1 MDIAPLPA
9 VLMFFGASGPAK
21 IPLSMLVVFVTAKLM
36 AEVFERLNQPGI
48 VGEIL
53 AGVLIGPSVLGWMA
67 PNEFLNALADLGAM
81 FLLFRVGLEVK
92 ASELMKVGGT
102 ATLVACSGVVVPFL
116 MGWGILLLWGEPSN
130 EAIFVGAAMVAT
142 SVGITAQV
150 LAAKG
155 LLHAVS
161 SKIIL
166 AAAVIDDVLGLLV
179 LAVVSS
185 LTHGKLNFLELGLTA
200 VMAVGFT
207 VIVAKWGTHT
217 IKRVV
222 PHMEQRLRVGE
233 AQFAMAMSLL
243 FALSL
248 LAVYIGVAAIVGA
261 FLAGLAFGE
270 ITGSRV
276 RDLTHGVSEL
286 LVPFFLAGIGLHVD
300 LTAFSDWKNGLLAAA
315 ILAAAI
321 VSKFIGCGLGAWSL
335 GKVEALRVGVGMI
348 PRGEVG
354 MVVAQIGLGFG
365 IIRQNIYGV
374 VVFMSVATTIVA
386 PPLIKL
392 TYRKLLESGRPEE
405 TEGILR
411 EELLSQIMSTVP
423 SVAYEGLDPES
434 EPLIDTEER
443 N

>member
-1 MDIAPLPA
+1 MDVTPLPSL
-9 VLMFFGASGPAK
+9 LMFFGSTGPAK
-21 IPLSMLVVFVTAKLM
+21 IPLSMLVVFVSAKLM
-36 AEVFERLNQPGI
+36 AELFERLNQPGI

-53 AGVLIGPSVLGWMA
+53 AGILIGPSVLGWMA
-67 PNEFLNALADLGAM
+67 PNEFLTALADLGAM

-102 ATLVACSGVVVPFL
+102 ATLVACSGVIVPFL
-116 MGWGILLLWGEPSN
+116 MGWAILLLWGAPSN
-130 EAIFVGAAMVAT
+130 EAIFVGASMVAT

-150 LAAKG
+150 LSAKG

-200 VMAVGFT
+200 FLAVAFT

-217 IKRVV
+217 MGRVV
-222 PHMEQRLRVGE
+222 PHVDQKLRVGE

-248 LAVYIGVAAIVGA
+248 LAVYTGVAAIVGA
-261 FLAGLAFGE
+261 FLAGLALGE
-270 ITGSRV
+270 STGQRV
-276 RDLTHGVSEL
+276 TDLAHGVTEL
-286 LVPFFLAGIGLHVD
+286 LVPFFLAGIGLHVN
-300 LTAFSDWKNGLLAAA
+300 LSAFSNWHTAVLALV
-315 ILAAAI
+315 ILAAAV
-321 VSKFIGCGLGAWSL
+321 VSKFIGCGLGAWRL
-335 GKVEALRVGVGMI
+335 GKAEALRIGVGMI

-365 IIRQNIYGV
+365 IISQSIYGI

-392 TYRKLLESGRPEE
+392 AYKDLLETGQAEEPEE
-405 TEGILR
+405 AFRLG
-411 EELLSQIMSTVP
+411 
-423 SVAYEGLDPES
+423 
-434 EPLIDTEER
+434 
-443 N
+443 